1 MESKRFNVLVDK
13 VEISRTS
20 KHGISSKFPQ
30 VKCKEF
36 DISSIREK
44 LGVNQAEFAEI
55 LGVSQRELA
64 YWEMEKKEPD
74 RPTLLLLRV
83 ADRWPEA
90 FIDSLLDY

>member
-13 VEISRTS
+13 IQISRTS
-20 KHGISSKFPQ
+20 KHGMGDRFPE
-30 VKCKEF
+30 VKRKKL
-36 DISSIREK
+36 DISSTREK
-44 LGVNQAEFAEI
+44 LGVNQAEFAKI
-55 LGVSQRELA
+55 LGVSQKTLE
-64 YWEMEKKEPD
+64 YWEKGKKEPA